1 MTTDPA
7 DALRQWIGHEWGPIR
22 APGPIEWSDV
32 RRYLN
37 AVGGQSPVAPAGGV
51 QAAYDRTGAPVPPA
65 MILDVLRP
73 APGMNA
79 HDDDREGGAASV
91 GGPVAL
97 IKVPGERLRLNV
109 ATEIEWMRPPRIGD
123 WVTVRFRI
131 VDIAVKERRDGPAVY
146 ITEERRYTDQAGQPL
161 AVVRQTTIRIVA
173 PDVAGGSPRSLMGSP
188 PHA

>member
-1 MTTDPA
+1 MDQFG
-7 DALRQWIGHEWGPIR
+7 ALRQWIGHEWGPVK

-37 AVGGQSPVAPAGGV
+37 AVGGQSP
-51 QAAYDRTGAPVPPA
+51 AARAVNAQNSSDANGTPVPPA

-73 APGMNA
+73 APGM
-79 HDDDREGGAASV
+79 DDHGDADGGLSST

-109 ATEIEWMRPPRIGD
+109 STEIEWMRSPRIGD
-123 WVTVRFRI
+123 WVSVQFKI
-131 VDIAVKERRDGPAVY
+131 VEITVKERRDGPAVY

-161 AVVRQTTIRIVA
+161 ALVRQTTARI
-173 PDVAGGSPRSLMGSP
+173 LNE
-188 PHA
+188 